1 MVTDKSNIICILKIL
16 EEYSDEDHI
25 LAVKDIQ
32 DKLHTLF
39 GVRPDR
45 RTIYGAIN
53 ALEGLGYDISDYE
66 DNGKGYFLR
75 VRDFDSADIR
85 LLMDAVRSF
94 EYISQKQ
101 TDELV
106 EKLQSKM
113 SVYDRKRYGSSN
125 IMRNDKKSLNSQ
137 VFLNIDLI
145 DQAINEKKMISFT
158 YMDYD
163 LDKKL
168 KPRRCESY
176 IASPYVMM
184 VESEH
189 YYLVLIKKG
198 HTEPGFYR
206 IDMMKDIEILDDDIE
221 FTKQEAKLDSIRKVV
236 YAHAGTPEH
245 IRLKC
250 DKSALRYCLERF
262 GLDII
267 IIPSKDGQT
276 FEAVFDAPPAGIV
289 YWALQQVQ
297 SVEVLAPEHL
307 RQEVIGAIKNN
318 KYGV

>member
-1 MVTDKSNIICILKIL
+1 MVTDKANILCVLKTL

-25 LAVKDIQ
+25 LSVKEIQ
-32 DKLHTLF
+32 EKLKANY
-39 GVRPDR
+39 GSAPDR
-45 RTIYGAIN
+45 RTVYGAVN
-53 ALEGLGYDISDYE
+53 ALGGLGYDISDYE
-66 DNGKGYFLR
+66 ENGKGYFLR
-75 VRDFDSADIR
+75 VRDFDSADVR
-85 LLMDAVRSF
+85 LLIDAVRSF

-101 TDELV
+101 TDELAD
-106 EKLQSKM
+106 KLQNKM
-113 SVYDRKRYGSSN
+113 SVHERKRYGGSN

-137 VFLNIDLI
+137 VFLNIDLL
-145 DQAINEKKMISFT
+145 DQAINQKKMISFT
-158 YMDYD
+158 YMDYG

-168 KPRRCESY
+168 KPRRNEPY
-176 IASPYVMM
+176 VASPYVMM

-221 FTKQEAKLDSIRKVV
+221 FSKQEAKLDTVRKVV

-250 DKSALRYCLERF
+250 DISALRYCLERF

-267 IIPSKDGQT
+267 IVPSKDGKT

-289 YWALQQVQ
+289 YWALQQMRT
-297 SVEVLAPEHL
+297 VEVLAPEHL
-307 RQEVIGAIKNN
+307 RQEVIEAIKNN
-318 KYGV
+318 KYGA